1 MRPNLHN
8 DQRKCLLDNNKAINK
23 MRNINNDWIWE
34 KGFGLW
40 LEARA
45 DVEKNWDLQRRRRL
59 LWLKMS

>member
-1 MRPNLHN
+1 M
-8 DQRKCLLDNNKAINK
+8 DNNKAINK